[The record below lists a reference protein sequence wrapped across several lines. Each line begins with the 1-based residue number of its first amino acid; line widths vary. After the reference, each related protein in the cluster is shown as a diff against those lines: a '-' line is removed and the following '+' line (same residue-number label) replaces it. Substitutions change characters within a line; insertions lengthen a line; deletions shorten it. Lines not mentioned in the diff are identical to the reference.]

1 MQASQICG
9 LHSGDELL
17 LYQENC
23 HLTEKA
29 TMCQQDVVE
38 RSVGDY
44 TYARLCKTEWQSG
57 PYRLTLLESL
67 PTLLTPKKE
76 HILHFIKELAKG
88 LVGSNVPE
96 VKFDLT
102 ARDPL
107 DFDARLFFSD
117 TVTAYPHLYR
127 ESIKEWY

>member
-1 MQASQICG
+1 MQAPQICG

-44 TYARLCKTEWQSG
+44 TTAHLCKTERQSG

-67 PTLLTPKKE
+67 PTLLTPIKE

-88 LVGSNVPE
+88 LVGSDAPE

-102 ARDPL
+102 ACDPL
-107 DFDARLFFSD
+107 DFDAHLSSSD
-117 TVTAYPHLYR
+117 TFTAHPQLYR
-127 ESIKEWY
+127 EFRVV